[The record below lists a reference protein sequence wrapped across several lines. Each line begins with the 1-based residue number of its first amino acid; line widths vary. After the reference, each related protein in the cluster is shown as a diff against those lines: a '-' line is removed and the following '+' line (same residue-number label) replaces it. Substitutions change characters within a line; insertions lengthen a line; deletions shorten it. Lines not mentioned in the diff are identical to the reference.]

1 APAARTTAF
10 HAPVLNGAA
19 SPAGTPDR
27 NSPAITMSLK
37 EQLQAAMKSAMRA
50 RNKPRLSVIRLVQSA
65 IKQREVDEQVDLD
78 DAGVLAVIEKMV
90 KQRRDAESQYR
101 DAGRAELAAAE
112 ADEITILQE
121 FLPAQLSEAEINTAI
136 DAAIAETG
144 AESMRDMGRVMGLL
158 KTRLQGRAD
167 MGTVSGVLKARLQ

>member
-1 APAARTTAF
+1 
-10 HAPVLNGAA
+10 
-19 SPAGTPDR
+19 
-27 NSPAITMSLK
+27 
-37 EQLQAAMKSAMRA
+37 MKSAMRA

-167 MGTVSGVLKARLQ
+167 MGTVSGLLKARLQ